1 MDAMILAAGLG
12 TRLRP
17 LTNHTPKPLV
27 EVDGV
32 PMLERVARRLLD
44 AGADRILV
52 NVSHLAEQVEAY
64 VQASD
69 WRTAS
74 GAPVEVVVSDEPDGP
89 LETGGGIKKAAG
101 FFRRDAPFLVHNADI
116 LTDVDLRALW
126 EAQRDATDGR
136 LATLAVAEAKTDR
149 ALLFDDGGLAGYT
162 LDGGEPKR
170 MREAQGEGRVVDFCG
185 VQACGPD
192 LLAVVEAEPADTFS
206 IMDTY
211 LRQSKAGERIAA
223 FDGTDAQ
230 PNRFLDVGTLERL
243 GAGQPRRRGGRL
255 RLTPPASGLRGF
267 ILTEVESLAPAGTCG
282 GGAGGGRAHSPFRR
296 PVDTEASGVSASR
309 SRGGFG

>member
-52 NVSHLAEQVEAY
+52 NVSHLADQVEAY
-64 VQASD
+64 VRAAD

-74 GAPVEVVVSDEPDGP
+74 GAPVEVRVSDEPDGP
-89 LETGGGIKKAAG
+89 LETGGGIKKAAA

-116 LTDVDLRALW
+116 LTDVDLVALY
-126 EAQRDATDGR
+126 EAQRDADDGR
-136 LATLAVAEAKTDR
+136 VATLAVAPARTER

-162 LDGGEPKR
+162 LDGGEPKA
-170 MREAQGEGRVVDFCG
+170 MRDGQGEGRMLDFCG
-185 VQACGPD
+185 VQACAPT
-192 LLAVVEAEPADTFS
+192 LLDVIEARDEDKFS
-206 IMDTY
+206 VMDVY
-211 LRQSKAGERIAA
+211 LGQARDGERIAA
-223 FDGTDAQ
+223 FGGTASR

-243 GAGQPRRRGGRL
+243 EEANR
-255 RLTPPASGLRGF
+255 
-267 ILTEVESLAPAGTCG
+267 VV
-282 GGAGGGRAHSPFRR
+282 AGGDFA
-296 PVDTEASGVSASR
+296 
-309 SRGGFG
+309 

>member
-1 MDAMILAAGLG
+1 MILAAGLG

-17 LTNHTPKPLV
+17 LTHHTPKPLV

-32 PMLERVARRLLD
+32 PMLERVAQRLLD

-52 NVSHLAEQVEAY
+52 NVSHLAEQVEDY
-64 VQASD
+64 VRDAD
-69 WRTAS
+69 WRTAE
-74 GAPVEVVVSDEPDGP
+74 GAPVEVVVSNEPDGP

-126 EAQRDATDGR
+126 EAQRDADDGR
-136 LATLAVAEAKTDR
+136 LATLAVAPARTER

-162 LDGGEPKR
+162 LGGGEPKR
-170 MREAQGEGRVVDFCG
+170 MRDAQGEGLVVDFCG
-185 VQACGPD
+185 VQACAPA
-192 LLAVVEAEPADTFS
+192 LLDVVEAEPADKFS

-211 LRQSKAGERIAA
+211 LRQAKAGERVAA
-223 FDGTDAQ
+223 FEGTAAR

-243 GAGQPRRRGGRL
+243 EKAN
-255 RLTPPASGLRGF
+255 A
-267 ILTEVESLAPAGTCG
+267 VV
-282 GGAGGGRAHSPFRR
+282 AGGDF
-296 PVDTEASGVSASR
+296 V
-309 SRGGFG
+309 

>member
-17 LTNHTPKPLV
+17 LTHHTPKPLV
-27 EVDGV
+27 RVDGV

-52 NVSHLAEQVEAY
+52 NVSHLAKQVEDY
-64 VQASD
+64 VQAAD
-69 WRTAS
+69 WRTPA

-116 LTDVDLRALW
+116 LTDVDLGALW
-126 EAQRDATDGR
+126 HAQRDADDGR
-136 LATLAVAEAKTDR
+136 LATLAVAPAHTER
-149 ALLFDDGGLAGYT
+149 ALLFDAGGLAGYT

-170 MREAQGEGRVVDFCG
+170 VREAQGEGQMRDFCG
-185 VQACGPD
+185 VQACAPG
-192 LLAVVEAEPADTFS
+192 LLDVVEAEPEAKFS

-211 LRQSKAGERIAA
+211 LRQAKAGRRIAA
-223 FDGTDAQ
+223 FAGTDAR

-243 GAGQPRRRGGRL
+243 EKANAVVAAGDF
-255 RLTPPASGLRGF
+255 A
-267 ILTEVESLAPAGTCG
+267 
-282 GGAGGGRAHSPFRR
+282 
-296 PVDTEASGVSASR
+296 
-309 SRGGFG
+309 

>member
-17 LTNHTPKPLV
+17 LTHETPKPLV

-44 AGADRILV
+44 AGADRLLV
-52 NVSHLAEQVEAY
+52 NVSHLSEQVVAY
-64 VQASD
+64 VEAAD
-69 WRTAS
+69 WRTAA
-74 GAPVEVVVSDEPDGP
+74 GEPVETVVSDEPDGP

-126 EAQRDATDGR
+126 EAQRDAGDGR
-136 LATLAVAEAKTDR
+136 LATLAVAEAKTER

-162 LDGGEPKR
+162 LDGGEAKP
-170 MREAQGEGRVVDFCG
+170 MREAQGEGRMVDFCG
-185 VQACGPD
+185 VQACAPG
-192 LLAVVEAEPADTFS
+192 LLDVILARDEATFS
-206 IMDTY
+206 VMDVY
-211 LRQSKAGERIAA
+211 LAQARDGGRIAA
-223 FDGTDAQ
+223 FDGTDAT

-243 GAGQPRRRGGRL
+243 ETANR
-255 RLTPPASGLRGF
+255 
-267 ILTEVESLAPAGTCG
+267 VV
-282 GGAGGGRAHSPFRR
+282 AGGDFQ
-296 PVDTEASGVSASR
+296 
-309 SRGGFG
+309 

>member
-44 AGADRILV
+44 AGADRLLV
-52 NVSHLAEQVEAY
+52 NVSHLSDQVEAY
-64 VQASD
+64 VAAAD
-69 WRTAS
+69 WRTAA
-74 GAPVEVVVSDEPDGP
+74 GRPVEVVVSDEPDGP

-116 LTDVDLRALW
+116 LTDVDLGALW
-126 EAQRDATDGR
+126 TRQRDADDGR
-136 LATLAVAEAKTDR
+136 VATLAVAPARTDR

-162 LDGGEPKR
+162 LDGGDPKL
-170 MREAQGEGRVVDFCG
+170 MREAEGEGRVVDFCG
-185 VQACGPD
+185 VQACAPA
-192 LLAVVEAEPADTFS
+192 LLDAVEARPEDKFS
-206 IMDTY
+206 VMDVY
-211 LRQSKAGERIAA
+211 LATARDGGRVAA
-223 FDGTDAQ
+223 FDGTDAR

-243 GAGQPRRRGGRL
+243 EEANR
-255 RLTPPASGLRGF
+255 
-267 ILTEVESLAPAGTCG
+267 VV
-282 GGAGGGRAHSPFRR
+282 AGG
-296 PVDTEASGVSASR
+296 D
-309 SRGGFG
+309 FG